1 MLRYLCVLVAV
12 SVFACD
18 SPTRPPAVR
27 FDFEQRLTEDVYD
40 SGGNIKVYHSRIKP
54 TYHYVIELGL
64 VRRGEGPL
72 QRVQYI
78 IAASDDPDILRFSS
92 GHTIDIAIT
101 VSEGF
106 IRLADPGRTLLG
118 EAKRMEAFLNPPL
131 SDDNPVVP
139 VIFFHLGNWTVQ

>member
-1 MLRYLCVLVAV
+1 MLRYLCLLVAV
-12 SVFACD
+12 SIFACN

-40 SGGNIKVYHSRIKP
+40 SGGNIKVYHSRIEP

-64 VRRGEGPL
+64 VRRGEGLL

-78 IAASDDPDILRFSS
+78 IAASDDPDILRD
-92 GHTIDIAIT
+92 HTIDIAIT

-106 IRLADPGRTLLG
+106 IRITDPGKTLLG
-118 EAKRMEAFLNPPL
+118 EAKRMEAYLDPPL
-131 SDDNPVVP
+131 SDDNPVFP
-139 VIFFHLGNWTVQ
+139 VLFFHLGNWTVQ